1 MAWIYLLIAGIAEIG
16 WALGMKYT
24 DGFTKL
30 VPTAITLS
38 IMAVSVVF
46 LGLAVKQLPLGTA
59 YAVWTGI
66 GTVGTVALGIWLFN
80 EPADLLR
87 LFCIGLIIVGIGGL
101 KLIS

>member
-1 MAWIYLLIAGIAEIG
+1 MAWIYLLVAGIAEIG

-24 DGFTKL
+24 DGFSKP
-30 VPTAITLS
+30 VPTVLTLA

-46 LGLAVKQLPLGTA
+46 LALAVKHLPLGTA

-80 EPADLLR
+80 EPADLIR
-87 LFCIGLIIVGIGGL
+87 LTCIALIVGGIIGLKVV
-101 KLIS
+101 S